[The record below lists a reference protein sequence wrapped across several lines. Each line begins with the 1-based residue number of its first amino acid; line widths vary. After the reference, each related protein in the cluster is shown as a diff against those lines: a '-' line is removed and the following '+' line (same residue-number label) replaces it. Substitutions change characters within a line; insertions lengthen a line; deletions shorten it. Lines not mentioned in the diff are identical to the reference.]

1 MTYQCPYS
9 PLELA
14 AMNPHGF
21 DYNHRVVLPDGR
33 TGTISKMGYSFTSVD
48 ADTGADWQGRLIE
61 LRPASP
67 DEIDQPRV
75 VQLSLLL

>member
-1 MTYQCPYS
+1 MPYTCPYS

-33 TGTISKMGYSFTSVD
+33 TGTISKMGYSYTSVD

-61 LRPASP
+61 LRPAIP
-67 DEIDQPRV
+67 DEIGQSRV
-75 VQLSLLL
+75 QQLRLF